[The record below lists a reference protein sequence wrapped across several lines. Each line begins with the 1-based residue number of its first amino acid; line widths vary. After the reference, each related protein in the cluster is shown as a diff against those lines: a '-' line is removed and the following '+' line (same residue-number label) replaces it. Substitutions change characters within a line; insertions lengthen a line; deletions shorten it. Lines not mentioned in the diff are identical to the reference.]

1 MGKKDILQQALWGL
15 LVLLAACAPTVSQ
28 TPTVAQGQTPVQVP
42 QVVTSLTAGEM
53 EAILREAGYRYE
65 RLQRRETGELV
76 VFSLRMRDLG
86 ALLFLGDCKGG
97 RCESLQLVS
106 VFGMRN
112 RPTLQ
117 RINAWNQ
124 EKRFSRAY
132 LDKDGDPVL
141 ESDLRLTDGVTRE
154 TVVSFLKIFEISL
167 SAFATW
173 IGFR

>member
-1 MGKKDILQQALWGL
+1 
-15 LVLLAACAPTVSQ
+15 
-28 TPTVAQGQTPVQVP
+28 
-42 QVVTSLTAGEM
+42 
-53 EAILREAGYRYE
+53 
-65 RLQRRETGELV
+65 
-76 VFSLRMRDLG
+76 
-86 ALLFLGDCKGG
+86 
-97 RCESLQLVS
+97 
-106 VFGMRN
+106 MRN

>member
-1 MGKKDILQQALWGL
+1 
-15 LVLLAACAPTVSQ
+15 
-28 TPTVAQGQTPVQVP
+28 
-42 QVVTSLTAGEM
+42 M
-53 EAILREAGYRYE
+53 EAILREVGYRYE
-65 RLQRRETGELV
+65 RRRETGELV

-86 ALLFLGDCKGG
+86 ASLFLVDCKGG
-97 RCESLQLVS
+97 RCGSLQLFAGFS
-106 VFGMRN
+106 MRN
-112 RPTLQ
+112 PPTLQ